1 MAISLEIGIG
11 DLLPEFLANALIF
24 LGALQSAGAIAAG
37 AFQAF
42 PDGLHHFLI
51 LIESD
56 SHRLTS
62 LLAQLYHAPPENA
75 IYILQF
81 LFGAGCAIM
90 DKMCFG
96 GAPWVFCRYASRI

>member
-1 MAISLEIGIG
+1 MAISGKVRVS
-11 DLLPEFLANALIF
+11 DLLPEFLADALVF
-24 LGALQSAGAIAAG
+24 LGALQPARAIAAG

-51 LIESD
+51 LVESD